1 MTMAVDLDAEF
12 CEAVAAIDAG
22 DAPLLTRI
30 LDSKPHLLTA
40 QLEAPGAWLRDV
52 VGDAVAPGGFFERPY
67 LLWFVA
73 EDPVRNG
80 KLPANIADVARLII
94 QAAQRVQANNFPEQ
108 LDIALRLV
116 CWSWIARQCNVQIP
130 LIDVLLDAGASPD
143 GQTAYG
149 GRFGTH
155 GDAAIYNGNFAAAG
169 HLVQRGA
176 PPTLTMALC
185 LNRWNDVARLAS
197 TATPDER
204 RDAFVQAAMSGNA
217 EALRQMLAL
226 GVDATTISLRH
237 QSHAT
242 ALHHAVSSAN
252 LDAVR
257 VLVEAGADTT
267 RCDTIYSGT
276 PLGWAEYAESQQK
289 DVARAARYREIA
301 AYLREQMRETTR
313 S

>member
-1 MTMAVDLDAEF
+1 MAVDLDAEF
-12 CEAVAAIDAG
+12 REAVAAIDAG
-22 DAPLLTRI
+22 DAPSLSRMLAA
-30 LDSKPHLLTA
+30 KPHLLTA
-40 QLEAPGAWLRDV
+40 RLDTPGAWLRDV

-94 QAAQRVQANNFPEQ
+94 QAAQQAPASSLPEQ
-108 LDIALRLV
+108 IEVALRLV

-130 LIDVLLDAGASPD
+130 LIDVLLDAGASSD
-143 GQTAYG
+143 GRTTYG

-155 GDAAIYNGNFAAAG
+155 GDAAIHNGNLAAAE

-176 PPTLTMALC
+176 PLTLTMALY

-197 TATPDER
+197 SATPDEK
-204 RDAFVQAAMSGNA
+204 RDAFVQAAMCGNA
-217 EALRQMLAL
+217 EALRRMLAL
-226 GVDATTISLRH
+226 GVDATTLSSRN

-242 ALHHAVSSAN
+242 ALHHAVWSAN

-267 RCDTIYSGT
+267 RTDTIYNAS

-289 DVARAARYREIA
+289 DAARAARYREIA
-301 AYLREQMRETTR
+301 AYLREYLSETTR